1 MEGND
6 PGVEIQIAD
15 CRWLFCNSIYIIS
28 IPHVMMG
35 NFPIPTARANLEIK
49 MHTMRIEKRTFDLY
63 WCHLQSPVI
72 FNTGSIFLSIS
83 DPILREVWLILVKY
97 WYQFIIA
104 LLSSRSKADWT
115 FVRGRIALG
124 LLSVKFIGNWQS
136 EKFTGGSYDIIELTF
151 CCSFL

>member
-1 MEGND
+1 M
-6 PGVEIQIAD
+6 IQVWKSRLLTAGGFFVIP
-15 CRWLFCNSIYIIS
+15 YILLAF
-28 IPHVMMG
+28 PTLWWG

-49 MHTMRIEKRTFDLY
+49 MHTMRIEKR
-63 WCHLQSPVI
+63 HLIYIGVIFKVQPI

-83 DPILREVWLILVKY
+83 DPILREEWLIWVKY

-104 LLSSRSKADWT
+104 LLSRCSKADWT

>member
-49 MHTMRIEKRTFDLY
+49 MHTMRIEKR
-63 WCHLQSPVI
+63 HLIYIGVI
-72 FNTGSIFLSIS
+72 FKVQRFSILEAYFYLF
-83 DPILREVWLILVKY
+83 LILF
-97 WYQFIIA
+97 WGRNGWFGWNIDTN
-104 LLSSRSKADWT
+104 LSSLFSVVAVKQT
-115 FVRGRIALG
+115 EP
-124 LLSVKFIGNWQS
+124 LSGVK
-136 EKFTGGSYDIIELTF
+136 
-151 CCSFL
+151 

>member
-1 MEGND
+1 M
-6 PGVEIQIAD
+6 IQVWKSRLLTAGGFFVIP
-15 CRWLFCNSIYIIS
+15 YILLAF
-28 IPHVMMG
+28 PTLWWG

-49 MHTMRIEKRTFDLY
+49 MHTMRIEKR
-63 WCHLQSPVI
+63 HLIYIGVI
-72 FNTGSIFLSIS
+72 FKVQWFSILEAYFYLFL
-83 DPILREVWLILVKY
+83 ILFWGRYGCMILVKY

>member
-49 MHTMRIEKRTFDLY
+49 MHTMRIEKR
-63 WCHLQSPVI
+63 HLIYIGVI
-72 FNTGSIFLSIS
+72 FKVQRFSIFLSIS
-83 DPILREVWLILVKY
+83 DPILREEWLIWVKY

-104 LLSSRSKADWT
+104 LLSRRSKADWT

>member
-35 NFPIPTARANLEIK
+35 NFPIPTARANLKIK
-49 MHTMRIEKRTFDLY
+49 MHTMRIEKR
-63 WCHLQSPVI
+63 HLIYIGVIFKVQPI